1 MFREMRRSKQALT
14 EEECINVLIRET
26 RGVLSVLGD
35 DGYPYGVPINHYYC
49 EDDGHIYFHGAKI
62 GHRVEAVQKHDKVS
76 FCVYDKGFRNDGEWA
91 LRVKSVI
98 VFGRLAAVDD
108 EKKLLDICRRLCY
121 KFTDDE
127 DYIAQEIERF
137 AKSTLLYELIPEHM
151 TGKLVKES

>member
-14 EEECINVLIRET
+14 EEECIDVLVNET

-35 DGYPYGVPINHYYC
+35 DDYPYGVPINHYYN

-76 FCVYDKGFRNDGEWA
+76 FCVYDEGFRNEGEWA

-98 VFGRLAAVDD
+98 VFGRLVPVDD
-108 EKKLLDICRRLCY
+108 EKKLVDICRRLCY

-127 DYIAQEIERF
+127 DYIAQEMERF
-137 AKSTLLYELIPEHM
+137 AAATLLFELIPEHM

>member
-1 MFREMRRSKQALT
+1 MFREMRRSKQAFT
-14 EEECINVLIRET
+14 EEECINVLINEK
-26 RGVLSVLGD
+26 RGVLSVFGD

-76 FCVYDKGFRNDGEWA
+76 FCVYDEGFCNEGEWA

-108 EKKLLDICRRLCY
+108 EKKILDICRRLCY

-127 DYIAQEIERF
+127 DYITQEIERF